1 MGNGMFAFG
10 ISCVG
15 FAITPVVATQPSVA
29 EIRTALSAAM
39 PPLLA
44 GATGHIEKKSCFACH
59 NQTFPVMAF
68 AAAKAKGISIPE
80 STLPDQIEH
89 ITEFITDHLDE
100 YLSGKG
106 TGGQVDTAGSILF
119 TLEFA
124 GAKPAEATTAVVEYL
139 LKTQPNG
146 EFWRTS
152 SNRPPTEASHF
163 TATFLAVRGLKS
175 WATKEQQ
182 SQAKTRMTTAK
193 KWLVQSK
200 PGDTEDRVFRL
211 MALQSVGAERRDIAA
226 AAFDLLATQRR
237 DGGWAQLDSMT
248 SDPYATA
255 SSLVALRDAGL
266 TEHHPA
272 YRSGLSFLI
281 KTQRKDGTWLITSRS
296 KPFQPYYE
304 SGFPHGKNQFISA
317 TASGWAATA
326 LASALPN
333 KK

>member
-1 MGNGMFAFG
+1 MFAFT

-15 FAITPVVATQPSVA
+15 FAIAPLVTTSPSVP
-29 EIRTALSAAM
+29 EIRTALTAAM

-44 GATGHIEKKSCFACH
+44 GAAGHIEKKSCFACH

-89 ITEFITDHLDE
+89 ITDFITTHIDD
-100 YLSGKG
+100 YRSGKG

-124 GAKPAEATTAVVEYL
+124 GAKPAEATKAVVEYL
-139 LKTQPNG
+139 LKTQPKN
-146 EFWRTS
+146 EFWKTS

-163 TATFLAVRGLKS
+163 TATFLAVRGLKV
-175 WATKEQQ
+175 WATKEQEP
-182 SQAKTRMTTAK
+182 QAKSRIASAK
-193 KWLVQSK
+193 KWLEKSK

-211 MALQSVGAERRDIAA
+211 MGLKAAGADRRDIAA
-226 AAFDLLATQRR
+226 AAFDLLATQHR
-237 DGGWAQLDSMT
+237 DGGWAQLDSMA

-255 SSLVALRDAGL
+255 TTLLALRDAGL
-266 TEHHPA
+266 TVQHPA

-281 KTQRKDGTWLITSRS
+281 KSQRKDGTWLITSRS
-296 KPFQPYYE
+296 NPFQPYYE

-333 KK
+333 QK

>member
-1 MGNGMFAFG
+1 MFAFA

-15 FAITPVVATQPSVA
+15 YAIAPLVTTSPSVT
-29 EIRTALSAAM
+29 EIRTALTAAM

-44 GATGHIEKKSCFACH
+44 GAAGHIEKKSCFACH
-59 NQTFPVMAF
+59 NQTYPVMAF
-68 AAAKAKGISIPE
+68 AAAKSKGIAIPE
-80 STLPDQIEH
+80 NALQDQIEH
-89 ITEFITDHLDE
+89 ITDFITDHLDE
-100 YLSGKG
+100 YRSGKG

-124 GAKPAEATTAVVEYL
+124 GAKPVEATTAVVEYL
-139 LKTQPNG
+139 LKTQPKN

-163 TATFLAVRGLKS
+163 TATFLAVRGLKT

-182 SQAKTRMTTAK
+182 SQANMRLKSAK
-193 KWLVQSK
+193 KWLVQAK

-211 MALQSVGAERRDIAA
+211 MAMQSVGAERRDIAA

-255 SSLVALRDAGL
+255 TSLVALHDAGL
-266 TEHHPA
+266 EVHHPA
-272 YRSGLSFLI
+272 YRSGLTFLI

-296 KPFQPYYE
+296 NPFQPYYE

-326 LASALPN
+326 LASALRN